1 MMKNYLSLTVTL
13 ILVLLFLFSGNMMI
27 KNNIVGVSDVELTN
41 WILTL
46 PLKERKIFSQNSE
59 DGVLE
64 AVFDFIGDIEEK
76 IREGFKKKYDIET
89 FPTSENYHKSI
100 LGETNKIYVEFGA
113 ENGSGIF
120 PN

>member
-46 PLKERKIFSQNSE
+46 PLKERKIFSQNTE

-64 AVFDFIGDIEEK
+64 AVFNFIGDIEK
-76 IREGFKKKYDIET
+76 IREGFKKNMLLK
-89 FPTSENYHKSI
+89 PS
-100 LGETNKIYVEFGA
+100 LLQKIA
-113 ENGSGIF
+113 IDLL
-120 PN
+120 